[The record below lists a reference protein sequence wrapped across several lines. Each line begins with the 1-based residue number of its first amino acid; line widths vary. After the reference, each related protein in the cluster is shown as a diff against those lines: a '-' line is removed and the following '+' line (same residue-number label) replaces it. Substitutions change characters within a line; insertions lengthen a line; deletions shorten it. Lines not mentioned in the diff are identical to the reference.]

1 MKEQFLIKYNFL
13 KVNLAGGI
21 NLYLYGHNPLGWV
34 DPLGLEVYE
43 LRAGKDGTYDVYE
56 WGNPNPV
63 GQVDLKKGDVW
74 KIGETSNHRT
84 RTDGTTVQNRYPQVF
99 LDDNDL
105 EYHKVDDKG
114 SKAADR
120 INETGRIDDYRKK
133 HNGELPPGNKCRH

>member
-1 MKEQFLIKYNFL
+1 MLLTGIFVLMFTQPDPASLE
-13 KVNLAGGI
+13 GGI

-34 DPLGLEVYE
+34 DSLGLEVYE

-84 RTDGTTVQNRYPQVF
+84 RTDGTIVQNRYP
-99 LDDNDL
+99 
-105 EYHKVDDKG
+105 
-114 SKAADR
+114 
-120 INETGRIDDYRKK
+120 
-133 HNGELPPGNKCRH
+133 